1 MTKHSSGR
9 PLRSLLKLAIL
20 PAVGVLAGVAAAL
33 MVTSLIAPTYR
44 ATSSVIIK
52 PVVKKKSASQVG
64 DVTLAL
70 NLAPSVARLAESR
83 EVARETA
90 RQLRIPENEVFG
102 KVTATSEPGNQIVK
116 VEVEGGSGPA
126 VAAIANAA
134 AQATGRLFADLRPSG
149 TSTISVKALDEAAI
163 PLTPAAPRPLL
174 NDTLGAAAGL
184 LIGIG
189 IGSLLGRS
197 EDRFRRLVDVEHD
210 LALPTLAAIRRL
222 PVRRGGSASRFYQ
235 RRDKRLITDGLLA
248 ALSILGAGLSQRTPV
263 PNTGVVGRRIIISSV
278 GDDRATPF
286 IAALLA
292 VSLSKHSQGTAV
304 VEGEFRRR
312 GLARYT
318 RGRGVRTVDY
328 ALGDGQTADAN
339 DALTVLPIDEI
350 TEYFGQQPR
359 PEQLAALVDALAANI
374 DNVVVTAPPVLTG
387 PGLTALAEHADIA
400 ILVVA
405 SNRVNRAEAG
415 RAALLVRRLG
425 VHLAGTVVTGAA
437 IDEDGWQP
445 SAWKDPE
452 VDESADRAVRAGA
465 RRAAALVR
473 TDETAGQLIERP
485 GLKITS

>member
-44 ATSSVIIK
+44 ATASVIIK

-235 RRDKRLITDGLLA
+235 RRAKRLITDGLLA
-248 ALSILGAGLSQRTPV
+248 ALSILGAGVSQRTPV
-263 PNTGVVGRRIIISSV
+263 SEHWSGRQADHHHQRRRRPGDPIHCRAARGEPEQAQPGHGRR
-278 GDDRATPF
+278 GGRAPPPRTGP
-286 IAALLA
+286 IYPRARGPDGRLRA
-292 VSLSKHSQGTAV
+292 
-304 VEGEFRRR
+304 RRR
-312 GLARYT
+312 AR
-318 RGRGVRTVDY
+318 R
-328 ALGDGQTADAN
+328 ADAN

-359 PEQLAALVDALAANI
+359 PEQLAALVDALAANT

-387 PGLTALAEHADIA
+387 PGLTALAEHADIV

-405 SNRVNRAEAG
+405 SNRVDRAEAG

-425 VHLAGTVVTGAA
+425 VPSPALWSRVPQSTRTAGSPQPGRTRRSTNRPTGPSGRALAG
-437 IDEDGWQP
+437 
-445 SAWKDPE
+445 
-452 VDESADRAVRAGA
+452 
-465 RRAAALVR
+465 RRR
-473 TDETAGQLIERP
+473 WSEPTKRP
-485 GLKITS
+485 GS

>member
-1 MTKHSSGR
+1 MCIRDS
-9 PLRSLLKLAIL
+9 
-20 PAVGVLAGVAAAL
+20 
-33 MVTSLIAPTYR
+33 
-44 ATSSVIIK
+44 K
-52 PVVKKKSASQVG
+52 PIVKKKAASQVG
-64 DVTLAL
+64 DVNLAL

-149 TSTISVKALDEAAI
+149 TSTITVKALDEAAI
-163 PLTPAAPRPLL
+163 PLTPVAPRPLL

-248 ALSILGAGLSQRTPV
+248 ALSILGSGSNQRTPA
-263 PNTGVVGRRIIISSV
+263 PNTGAVGRRILITSV

-292 VSLSKHSQGTAV
+292 VSLSKHNQGTTV
-304 VEGEFRRR
+304 VEGEIRRR

-328 ALGDGQTADAN
+328 VLGDGSPAAPDAK
-339 DALTVLPIDEI
+339 DAFTVLPIDEV
-350 TEYFGQQPR
+350 TAYFGQQPR
-359 PEQLAALVDALAANI
+359 PEQLAALVDVLAANT
-374 DNVVVTAPPVLTG
+374 DNVVVTAPPVLSG
-387 PGLTALAEHADIA
+387 PGLTALAEHADIV

-425 VHLAGTVVTGAA
+425 VPLAGTVVTGGAT
-437 IDEDGWQP
+437 DEDGWQP

-452 VDESADRAVRAGA
+452 ADESADRAVWAGA

-473 TDETAGQLIERP
+473 TDETAGQLTERSGSRSP
-485 GLKITS
+485 ILDRR